1 MSNDGH
7 GPIWQAI
14 YFFTVLCAAAVPV
27 IFIGGA
33 ILVAFPVILV
43 VGAVI
48 GVIVLIAKICEN
60 R

>member
-1 MSNDGH
+1 M
-7 GPIWQAI
+7 
-14 YFFTVLCAAAVPV
+14 